1 MARASPIF
9 CSMKHVVVCSGL
21 LIGLG
26 KKSQISQDSQRQI
39 RLIST
44 KFSGL
49 TPAPRLREISEALNI
64 VTPPLMGCL
73 CITGLTSAVCQWY
86 QIHSKGSYSFLSKET
101 IINHHCCDLFVKNL
115 HQQTDPGSDD
125 IKSQM

>member
-1 MARASPIF
+1 MARASAIF

-39 RLIST
+39 HLIST

-64 VTPPLMGCL
+64 VTPPLDGML
-73 CITGLTSAVCQWY
+73 VHNRFNLSRMPMV
-86 QIHSKGSYSFLSKET
+86 SNSFKGELQFLVQGNS
-101 IINHHCCDLFVKNL
+101 
-115 HQQTDPGSDD
+115 HQS
-125 IKSQM
+125 SLL